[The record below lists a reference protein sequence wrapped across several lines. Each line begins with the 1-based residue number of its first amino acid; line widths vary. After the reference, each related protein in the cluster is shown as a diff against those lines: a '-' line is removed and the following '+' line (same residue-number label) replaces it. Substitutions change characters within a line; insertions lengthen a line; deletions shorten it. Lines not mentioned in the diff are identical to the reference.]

1 MGGGAHGEVPSQ
13 EELVANR
20 VPIPCRDAC
29 ANLLIPL
36 NKCRVATYWMP
47 WKCVDQRH
55 SYEKCEYELFLV
67 RQNKMAEIR
76 EAPFLE
82 TQQAG

>member
-1 MGGGAHGEVPSQ
+1 MGGGAVPSQ
-13 EELVANR
+13 EELMANR
-20 VPIPCRDAC
+20 VPISSRDAC

-47 WKCVDQRH
+47 WKCEDDRH

-67 RQNKMAEIR
+67 RLNKMKEIR
-76 EAPFLE
+76 EGHLRGP
-82 TQQAG
+82 QHAG